1 MKSAENTRPILT
13 IVIATYNASEYLPR
27 TLESL
32 NIQNEIASKKV
43 EVIVID
49 GGSTDDTLQLVA
61 ATEFI
66 SKVTSEPDKGIYD
79 AMNKGARLAS
89 GEWLQFLN
97 AGDKFTDSSSLS
109 TVLSSL
115 SSAGASE
122 TQWVISAAQNL
133 GGGTGVVR
141 RIPNIPHVWWRHA
154 YGLQPHCH
162 QATWFKRSTFLE
174 SGSHALKYGT
184 ADDFDVILRFGLL
197 TSPLVIER
205 TTIDYLGGG
214 ISEIT
219 SRNTPA
225 LQHAVRA
232 DRFQLGSTGRALD
245 KQLGKVIGVLNA
257 IRKFVGRMRSPRGH
271 IPMPR

>member
-1 MKSAENTRPILT
+1 MKFVETARPLLT
-13 IVIATYNASEYLPR
+13 IVIATYNASAFLPR

-32 NIQNEIASKKV
+32 NTQDEIGSRKV
-43 EVIVID
+43 EVIVVD
-49 GGSTDDTLQLVA
+49 GGSTDGTLQLV
-61 ATEFI
+61 TEHEFV
-66 SKVTSEPDKGIYD
+66 SKVISEPDEGIYD

-97 AGDKFTDSSSLS
+97 AGDTFTDSSSLG
-109 TVLSSL
+109 TVLSAL
-115 SSAGASE
+115 SSSAASE

-133 GGGTGVVR
+133 GGSTGVVR

-162 QATWFKRSTFLE
+162 QATWFKRSTFLD

-214 ISEIT
+214 ISEVT
-219 SRNTPA
+219 FRNTPA
-225 LQHAVRA
+225 LQHKVRA
-232 DRFQLGSTGRALD
+232 DRFQLGSIGKALD
-245 KQLGKVIGVLNA
+245 KQLGKVVSALNA
-257 IRKFVGRMRSPRGH
+257 IRKVVGKLRSPRGRVP
-271 IPMPR
+271 IPR